1 VHNEIQ
7 PLEWG
12 STPTSIEYP
21 PEQPGDPCI
30 HHVYKDVDRMP
41 ADVYVRIGLAE

>member
-7 PLEWG
+7 PIEWG

-21 PEQPGDPCI
+21 PEQPGDPCV

-41 ADVYVRIGLAE
+41 EEVYIRIGMGE